1 MKKKLAAMILT
12 LALAAGV
19 MAPVPAYADGIT
31 VEETSMDTATEKSFD
46 TDYTVKWDAD
56 KVYWN
61 KVTLDQQGILRIHL
75 NEEDPKSLE
84 NYVVAV
90 YTAKGEKI
98 WKIMMDCAGAAADN
112 YVGLAKGT
120 YYVSLKSHYQFRP
133 STTYRFSFEK
143 NNTCELEPNEKKN
156 NATGMKV
163 NTMYT
168 GFMGNS
174 YGGAEED
181 NDMYAVTLKKG
192 QSYKFICDADSY
204 SEKTTIVKLLG
215 KTTELSSFWP
225 SVKKKDFC
233 VASGDVFIAPYT
245 GTYYAYVRNYYGKQ
259 YKYEIGVKKINM
271 KAPTVSVSAGKSS
284 AKVSWSKV
292 NNYRYE
298 VEYATNSKF
307 QGAKKV
313 SVYDQKT
320 SVTIKYLTSKKKYYV
335 RVRSCAK
342 TENDNNKKAYS
353 AWSKVK
359 TVTVK

>member
-1 MKKKLAAMILT
+1 MKKKLAAIILT

-31 VEETSMDTATEKSFD
+31 VEETSMDTATEKAFD

-75 NEEDPKSLE
+75 NEEDPKSL
-84 NYVVAV
+84 
-90 YTAKGEKI
+90 KKI

-120 YYVSLKSHYQFRP
+120 YYVSLQSHNQFRP

-143 NNTCELEPNEKKN
+143 NNTCEIEANEKKN

-174 YGGAEED
+174 YGGAEEED

-192 QSYKFICDADSY
+192 QSYKFISDADSY
-204 SEKTTIVKLLG
+204 SENCK
-215 KTTELSSFWP
+215 
-225 SVKKKDFC
+225 
-233 VASGDVFIAPYT
+233 IA
-245 GTYYAYVRNYYGKQ
+245 
-259 YKYEIGVKKINM
+259 
-271 KAPTVSVSAGKSS
+271 
-284 AKVSWSKV
+284 W
-292 NNYRYE
+292 
-298 VEYATNSKF
+298 
-307 QGAKKV
+307 
-313 SVYDQKT
+313 
-320 SVTIKYLTSKKKYYV
+320 
-335 RVRSCAK
+335 
-342 TENDNNKKAYS
+342 
-353 AWSKVK
+353 
-359 TVTVK
+359 

>member
-84 NYVVAV
+84 NYDVAV

-98 WKIMMDCAGAAADN
+98 WKIMVDCAGAAADN

-120 YYVSLKSHYQFRP
+120 YYVSLQSHYQFRP

-143 NNTCELEPNEKKN
+143 NNACELEPNEKKN
-156 NATGMKV
+156 DAVDMKV

-168 GFMGNS
+168 GFMEKTYAG
-174 YGGAEED
+174 EKD
-181 NDMYAVTLKKG
+181 NDDFYAITLKKG
-192 QSYKFICDADSY
+192 QSYKFICDADSH
-204 SEKTTIVKLLG
+204 KG
-215 KTTELSSFWP
+215 KTTKTDFFWP
-225 SVKKKDFC
+225 SVGAEDFC
-233 VASGDVFIAPYT
+233 VSSGDVFIAPYT
-245 GTYYAYVRNYYGKQ
+245 GTYYAYVNNYYGKQ
-259 YKYEIGVKKINM
+259 YKYEIGVKKINL

-298 VEYATNSKF
+298 VQYATNSKF
-307 QGAKKV
+307 QGTKKV

-335 RVRSCAK
+335 RVRSCAR
-342 TENDNNKKAYS
+342 TENDKNKKAYS

>member
-1 MKKKLAAMILT
+1 MKKKLAAIILT

-31 VEETSMDTATEKSFD
+31 VEETSMDTATEKAFD

-84 NYVVAV
+84 NYDVAV
-90 YTAKGEKI
+90 YTAKGKKI

-120 YYVSLKSHYQFRP
+120 YYVSLQSHYQ
-133 STTYRFSFEK
+133 
-143 NNTCELEPNEKKN
+143 
-156 NATGMKV
+156 
-163 NTMYT
+163 
-168 GFMGNS
+168 
-174 YGGAEED
+174 
-181 NDMYAVTLKKG
+181 
-192 QSYKFICDADSY
+192 
-204 SEKTTIVKLLG
+204 
-215 KTTELSSFWP
+215 
-225 SVKKKDFC
+225 
-233 VASGDVFIAPYT
+233 
-245 GTYYAYVRNYYGKQ
+245 
-259 YKYEIGVKKINM
+259 
-271 KAPTVSVSAGKSS
+271 
-284 AKVSWSKV
+284 
-292 NNYRYE
+292 
-298 VEYATNSKF
+298 F

>member
-133 STTYRFSFEK
+133 STTYRFR
-143 NNTCELEPNEKKN
+143 
-156 NATGMKV
+156 
-163 NTMYT
+163 
-168 GFMGNS
+168 
-174 YGGAEED
+174 
-181 NDMYAVTLKKG
+181 LKK
-192 QSYKFICDADSY
+192 I
-204 SEKTTIVKLLG
+204 
-215 KTTELSSFWP
+215 
-225 SVKKKDFC
+225 
-233 VASGDVFIAPYT
+233 
-245 GTYYAYVRNYYGKQ
+245 
-259 YKYEIGVKKINM
+259 M
-271 KAPTVSVSAGKSS
+271 SVSLRQMRRKMMLQ
-284 AKVSWSKV
+284 V
-292 NNYRYE
+292 
-298 VEYATNSKF
+298 
-307 QGAKKV
+307 
-313 SVYDQKT
+313 
-320 SVTIKYLTSKKKYYV
+320 
-335 RVRSCAK
+335 
-342 TENDNNKKAYS
+342 
-353 AWSKVK
+353 
-359 TVTVK
+359 